1 MRTSVVIVLAL
12 MMFMPAAWAQQPDI
26 PAPPNST
33 LVTEINL
40 SESDILGMIKAAIP
54 AFAEAVTSTPGELS
68 YLISQLNL
76 NALVDS
82 IRDVKQIRVVQYR
95 LLPGIDSKGILDFY
109 DQSLP
114 DLEGW
119 SRLLYDISA
128 LPKGAAAIYTRSG
141 QDFLIV
147 GVDPSKNAVFAARTV
162 GFVDVPKLAEWVGK
176 ALSYFVFLDVQKKQ
190 ETESQPAAPV
200 EEIAPV
206 EKSQTN
212 STAPAVTS
220 NTSPTKSSTNTTSK
234 TTTQSSKKTTPSK

>member
-114 DLEGW
+114 DSEGW

-147 GVDPSKNAVFAARTV
+147 GIDPSKNAVFAARTV

-200 EEIAPV
+200 E
-206 EKSQTN
+206 KSQTN

-234 TTTQSSKKTTPSK
+234 PTTQSSKKTTPSK